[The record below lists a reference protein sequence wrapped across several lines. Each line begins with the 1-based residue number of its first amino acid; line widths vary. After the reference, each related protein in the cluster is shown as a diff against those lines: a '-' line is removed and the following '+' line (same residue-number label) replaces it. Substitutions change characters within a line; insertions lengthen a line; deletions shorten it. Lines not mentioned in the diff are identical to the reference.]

1 MGERGGVFCTNCG
14 HQNLAGANFCSSCG
28 EQLVAADIER
38 TLTLHPVDPGQDAV
52 GPEDDVV
59 VELDDLPA
67 VAGVLIVRSGP
78 QAGMRIVL
86 DKETFALGR
95 HPESDVVF
103 DDITVSRRH
112 AEVERVADGY
122 IVRDVGS
129 LNGTYLNQKR
139 VEWSPLVSGDELQVG
154 KFRMV
159 FLAAP
164 EGTQ

>member
-14 HQNLAGANFCSSCG
+14 HQNLPGANFCSSCG
-28 EQLVAADIER
+28 EPLVSADVER
-38 TLTLHPVDPGQDAV
+38 TLVLHPVDPGQDAP
-52 GPEDDVV
+52 GPTDDVV
-59 VELDDLPA
+59 VGLDELPSA
-67 VAGVLIVRSGP
+67 AGVLIVRSGP

-86 DKETFALGR
+86 DKESFSLGR
-95 HPESDVVF
+95 HPDSDVVF

-112 AEVERVADGY
+112 AEVDRRDVGY
-122 IVRDVGS
+122 VVRDVGS
-129 LNGTYLNQKR
+129 LNGTYLNQER
-139 VEWSPLVSGDELQVG
+139 VEEAPLVSGDELQVG

>member
-14 HQNLAGANFCSSCG
+14 HQNLPGANFCSSCG
-28 EQLVAADIER
+28 EQLVAPDVER
-38 TLTLHPVDPGQDAV
+38 TLKLHPVDPGQDAV
-52 GPEDDVV
+52 GATDDVV

-67 VAGVLIVRSGP
+67 VTGVLIVRSGP

-86 DKETFALGR
+86 DKERLALGR
-95 HPESDVVF
+95 HPDSDVVF

-129 LNGTYLNQKR
+129 LNGTYLNQER

>member
-14 HQNLAGANFCSSCG
+14 HQNLPGANFCSSCG
-28 EQLVAADIER
+28 EPLVAADVER
-38 TLTLHPVDPGQDAV
+38 TLVLHPVDPGQDAP
-52 GPEDDVV
+52 GTEDDVV
-59 VELDDLPA
+59 VELDELPA
-67 VAGVLIVRSGP
+67 VAGVLIVRSGS

-86 DKETFALGR
+86 DKEQLQLGR
-95 HPESDVVF
+95 HPDSDVVF

-122 IVRDVGS
+122 IVRDMGS
-129 LNGTYLNQKR
+129 LNGTYLNQER
-139 VEWSPLVSGDELQVG
+139 VEWSPMVSGDELQIG